1 MEELWLV
8 PHVISKTQLDFI
20 YYENMSDLP
29 ELVDVRVRENEHIW
43 NVLVWYLEAHSI
55 SLPVRFQFPYFVS
68 IFLGLLIERQS
79 VTGEKAF

>member
-1 MEELWLV
+1 M
-8 PHVISKTQLDFI
+8 ISKTQLDFI